1 MQTGHNNVTLHSSF
15 GSSGGGGGGGG
26 GSVDVD
32 EYVL

>member
-1 MQTGHNNVTLHSSF
+1 VQTGHNNVTLHSSF
-15 GSSGGGGGGGG
+15 GSGGGGGG